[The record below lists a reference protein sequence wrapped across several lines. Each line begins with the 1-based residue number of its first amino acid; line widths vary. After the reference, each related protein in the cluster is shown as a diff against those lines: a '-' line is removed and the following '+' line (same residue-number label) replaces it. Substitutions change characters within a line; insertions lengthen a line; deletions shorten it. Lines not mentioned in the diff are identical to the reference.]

1 MQLKGLLLC
10 LLAVPATVH
19 SAGVPLWLAGADEGQ
34 LAAVT
39 EVWPEAEVLP
49 PGLFPDSPYPDLL
62 SLLENGGMALM
73 VAFDAGPAGLA
84 VSGRL
89 IARGGYDEDL
99 GTVHTA
105 AEESS
110 LLEAISQFRDRVAE
124 IITPVSDTSPEET
137 ITLSVGKII
146 EKLSGLSG
154 WGVAHAD
161 GATTDERRRLAR
173 RRAYDAAEV
182 DFLDRLEETFYP
194 KVLLDALSYKQVV
207 ALVRGY
213 LFVSREELRPG
224 DETYGVALRLTPEG
238 IRLLAGLLFTKLSSR

>member
-1 MQLKGLLLC
+1 MLI
-10 LLAVPATVH
+10 ATAAG
-19 SAGVPLWLAGADEGQ
+19 SAGVPLWLSGTDDEQ
-34 LAAVT
+34 LAAVI

-49 PGLFPDSPYPDLL
+49 PGLSPDSPYPDLL
-62 SLLENGGMALM
+62 PLLEGGGVALV
-73 VAFDAGPAGLA
+73 VAFEAGPAGLA

-110 LLEAISQFRDRVAE
+110 LLEAIRQFRDRVAD
-124 IITPVSDTSPEET
+124 IITPASDTSPEET

-146 EKLSGLSG
+146 DRLSKLTG
-154 WGVAHAD
+154 WGVAQSGD
-161 GATTDERRRLAR
+161 ATTGERRRLAR

-182 DFLDRLEETFYP
+182 DFLERLEEIFYP
-194 KVLLDALSYKQVV
+194 KVLLDALSYSQVV

-213 LFVSREELRPG
+213 LFVFREELRPG
-224 DETYGVALRLTPEG
+224 DETYGVELRLTPEG
-238 IRLLAGLLFTKLSSR
+238 IRLLAGLLYTKLNPR